1 MTEETVS
8 LLDADELAS
17 TRLFDTTTVKGK
29 SRPVRIYRALAARVT
44 KATLLSPPRGL
55 DPTHAVTHLLSCGKG
70 KQIRVD
76 REGQAVV
83 MGRDEQ
89 CDLVVDAPYAS
100 RRHAVVEA
108 KRDKFVL
115 TDEST
120 NGTFVVNQDNH
131 VTFLKRDVNLT
142 GQGSFCSEK
151 NRAIPAPHT

>member
-1 MTEETVS
+1 
-8 LLDADELAS
+8 
-17 TRLFDTTTVKGK
+17 
-29 SRPVRIYRALAARVT
+29 
-44 KATLLSPPRGL
+44 
-55 DPTHAVTHLLSCGKG
+55 
-70 KQIRVD
+70 
-76 REGQAVV
+76 

-131 VTFLKRDVNLT
+131 VTFLKRDALT
-142 GQGSFCSEK
+142 LQGQGFILFGEEPGDTGAAHVTYRCLLV
-151 NRAIPAPHT
+151 